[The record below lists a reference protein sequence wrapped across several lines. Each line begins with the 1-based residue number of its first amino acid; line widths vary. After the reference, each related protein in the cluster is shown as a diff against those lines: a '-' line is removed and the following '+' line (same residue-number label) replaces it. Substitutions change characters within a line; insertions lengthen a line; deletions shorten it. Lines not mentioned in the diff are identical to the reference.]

1 MVDHVHFEHKN
12 LRAGWANVHA
22 YVNGQ
27 LVSGQLRLVRKPEP
41 LPSQPDVSAITDVFN
56 DAIDEVYVARQLL
69 FFKCFL
75 LSAPKKVPG
84 MLADLWRVG
93 SLSGLCAGA
102 GARGDYFFD
111 HHLLHPLHIKHD
123 T

>member
-56 DAIDEVYVARQLL
+56 DAIDEVCVRLGSFWFDMFLVQCTVKSARHARSLVACR
-69 FFKCFL
+69 
-75 LSAPKKVPG
+75 
-84 MLADLWRVG
+84 LAVRPLRWRW
-93 SLSGLCAGA
+93 SK
-102 GARGDYFFD
+102 R
-111 HHLLHPLHIKHD
+111 
-123 T
+123 

>member
-75 LSAPKKVPG
+75 LSAP
-84 MLADLWRVG
+84 
-93 SLSGLCAGA
+93 
-102 GARGDYFFD
+102 
-111 HHLLHPLHIKHD
+111 
-123 T
+123 